1 MPIKIDHEEKIGSG
15 QIKGGLI
22 LASLGCPGIS
32 TIKEF
37 KNKQSRNHTE
47 KMLKFAG
54 PGIIKVKKFKNYNLI
69 SIKGQKDF
77 KAFNLNVGGDFS
89 SASFFILLTL
99 LSKNSRL

>member
-37 KNKQSRNHTE
+37 KNSRNHTE

-54 PGIIKVKKFKNYNLI
+54 PGIIKVKNLKI
-69 SIKGQKDF
+69 TI
-77 KAFNLNVGGDFS
+77 
-89 SASFFILLTL
+89 
-99 LSKNSRL
+99 